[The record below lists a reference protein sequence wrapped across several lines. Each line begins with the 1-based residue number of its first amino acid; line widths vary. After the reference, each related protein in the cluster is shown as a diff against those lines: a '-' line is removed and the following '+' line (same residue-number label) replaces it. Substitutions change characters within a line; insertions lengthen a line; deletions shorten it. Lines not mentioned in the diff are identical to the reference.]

1 MPQRTELIQQAAVE
15 KLLEKYNMT
24 LQDGGGSEQLRA
36 TLSQLVQKKLHCY
49 AAQCTEQRQQR
60 GGRIV
65 LPGEYF
71 GTDSGRYVAGVS
83 DHTLMDITQ
92 VGRPELPMSGGAA
105 ASHKLFSMR
114 NLSALNKD
122 AQGNRLFTQRQLRDV
137 AHYLNQDI
145 EKFFEHAS
153 MLVKNQQ
160 RRLGTTHMSQALKEV

>member
-1 MPQRTELIQQAAVE
+1 MQQRTELIQQAAVE

-24 LQDGGGSEQLRA
+24 LQEGGSNEQLRS
-36 TLSQLVQKKLHCY
+36 TLEQLVQKKLQCY
-49 AAQCTEQRQQR
+49 SEQCKEQREQR

-65 LPGEYF
+65 LPSEYF

-92 VGRPELPMSGGAA
+92 VGRPELLMSGGAQ
-105 ASHKLFSMR
+105 HKLFSMR

-122 AQGNRLFTQRQLRDV
+122 AQGNRLFTQRQLRDI

-145 EKFFEHAS
+145 EKFFEVAS
-153 MLVKNQQ
+153 SLVKNQQ
-160 RRLGTTHMSQALKEV
+160 RRLGTTHMSQALKDV